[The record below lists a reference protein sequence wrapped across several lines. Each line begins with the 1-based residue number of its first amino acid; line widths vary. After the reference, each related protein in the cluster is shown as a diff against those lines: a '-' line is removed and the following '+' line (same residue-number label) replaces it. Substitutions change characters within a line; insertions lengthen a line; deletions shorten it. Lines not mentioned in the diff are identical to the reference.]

1 MTTTTTEATMNRPGF
16 APVTLQ
22 FTPDDPETF
31 VSYQGPQHGH
41 VSTFLGDGGAVV
53 VALDGLGNGNEGMDL
68 DMRQARALY
77 ADLGRVLGRLDELA
91 APAVDVAARELAG
104 RRRLLVTDVCA
115 AADSIGVSCT
125 AMFQAVESHRARLG
139 AGQDNN
145 AG

>member
-1 MTTTTTEATMNRPGF
+1 MTTTTTETTMNRPGF
-16 APVTLQ
+16 TPVTLQ

-77 ADLGRVLGRLDELA
+77 RDLGRVLERLDDLQRPE
-91 APAVDVAARELAG
+91 VERIARELHARG
-104 RRRLLVTDVCA
+104 KRATVDELGQRSHDA
-115 AADSIGVSCT
+115 GVS
-125 AMFQAVESHRARLG
+125 MVAVMAAYEALVRG
-139 AGQDNN
+139 
-145 AG
+145 